1 VAYDQPWC
9 ASGQPDRRTADG
21 RVAVVTERRP
31 SLLGRTLRDES
42 ARPLRVSPLT
52 AQLLT
57 VGVDIGGTKVAAGV
71 VTHEGEV
78 LDQVRRETP
87 DRSKSPRVVEDTIV
101 GAVLDLA
108 ERHEIHAVGIGAAGF
123 IDAERANVL
132 FSPHLS
138 WRNEPLRE
146 AISSRL
152 RLPVVVENDANA
164 AVWAEWR
171 FGAGRGESHLVCV
184 NLGTGIGGAMIVNG
198 TLQRGR
204 FGVAG
209 EFGHMQVVPDGRR
222 CECGNRGCWEQY
234 ASGNVLVREA
244 REMAAANSPVAH
256 PILERAGG
264 DVSAIT
270 GPLITAAAQDGDPAA
285 RELFEEIGQWLG
297 VGMAN
302 LAAAFD
308 PGTFVIGGGLSEA
321 GDLLIGPARDSFS
334 RSLTGR
340 RFRPEARVVQAQLGN
355 TAGLVGA
362 ADLARPFARRFRRA
376 RARARDRR
384 ARHPGAL

>member
-1 VAYDQPWC
+1 
-9 ASGQPDRRTADG
+9 
-21 RVAVVTERRP
+21 VTERRP
-31 SLLGRTLRDES
+31 SLLGRTMRDES

-78 LDQVRRETP
+78 LEQVRRETP
-87 DRSKSPRVVEDTIV
+87 DRSKSPQVVEDTIV

-264 DVSAIT
+264 DVLAIT

-340 RFRPEARVVQAQLGN
+340 RFRPEARVVQARLGN

-362 ADLARPFARRFRRA
+362 ADLARPFARRFA
-376 RARARDRR
+376 RAPARPRNRR

>member
-1 VAYDQPWC
+1 M
-9 ASGQPDRRTADG
+9 
-21 RVAVVTERRP
+21 
-31 SLLGRTLRDES
+31 
-42 ARPLRVSPLT
+42 
-52 AQLLT
+52 
-57 VGVDIGGTKVAAGV
+57 
-71 VTHEGEV
+71 
-78 LDQVRRETP
+78 
-87 DRSKSPRVVEDTIV
+87 
-101 GAVLDLA
+101 
-108 ERHEIHAVGIGAAGF
+108 
-123 IDAERANVL
+123 L
-132 FSPHLS
+132 FAPHLS

-244 REMAAANSPVAH
+244 RELAAANSPVAH
-256 PILERAGG
+256 RDPGARRRRRGG
-264 DVSAIT
+264 DHR
-270 GPLITAAAQDGDPAA
+270 TADHRGRAQDGDPAA
-285 RELFEEIGQWLG
+285 RELFEEVGNWLG

-302 LAAAFD
+302 LAAALD

-321 GDLLIGPARDSFS
+321 GDLLIGPARDSFR

-340 RFRPEARVVQAQLGN
+340 RFRPEATIVQAQLGN
-355 TAGLVGA
+355 AAGLVGRRGPGPA
-362 ADLARPFARRFRRA
+362 VRPPVPPGPGPGAGPARPA
-376 RARARDRR
+376 RAAR
-384 ARHPGAL
+384 